1 MPTRKFAPQ
10 TRYDLVLFVVYDE
23 VVNVTKG
30 KKNAIRLTLET
41 QMQSAEP
48 EKTWHIAYFYFVYF
62 SWDF

>member
-30 KKNAIRLTLET
+30 KNNAIWLTLET
-41 QMQSAEP
+41 QMQSADP
-48 EKTWHIAYFYFVYF
+48 EKT
-62 SWDF
+62 